1 MNLPKTQIDKI
12 LAKWLTNTASQEDL
26 QVLKD
31 WASQD
36 EANLNSM
43 EALKKVWSEST
54 AEPILVNVDEK
65 VNEIWQRGILDKPKK
80 TLATNHIIRYA
91 AVILLLMSFTSVIF
105 YFSQQE
111 KMRLENLPA
120 EIPSYVIRE
129 NKAGQKT
136 KIFLPDGSVA
146 FLNSSSSIKYLS
158 GFIGDERRV
167 VLEGEA
173 FFEVAKD
180 ETKPFIVESR
190 TIETIALGTAFNIN
204 AFDDSDV
211 IRVSLV
217 DGEVRVNQIGNN
229 AETVILNPGY
239 EVIVEPNSQ
248 SFLEMPFKTDDVLG
262 WKEGKLVFKQ
272 ATFYEVSQ
280 KLERWYGVQIKIR
293 GNVPI
298 NWKVTT
304 VYHDQS
310 LKNVLTDLKYSKKFA
325 YEINESTVTIT
336 F

>member
-12 LAKWLTNTASQEDL
+12 LAKWLTNTATQEDL

-36 EANLNSM
+36 ETNLNSM

-80 TLATNHIIRYA
+80 TFSTKPIIRYV
-91 AVILLLMSFTSVIF
+91 AVILLLMSSTFGIF

-180 ETKPFIVESR
+180 EIKPFIVESR
-190 TIETIALGTAFNIN
+190 TIETVALGTSFNIN
-204 AFDDSDV
+204 AFEDSDV

-217 DGEVRVNQIGNN
+217 EGEVRVNQIGNN

-280 KLERWYGVQIKIR
+280 KLERWYGVQIKIS
-293 GNVPI
+293 GKVPL